1 MTMIQEFTTKP
12 VITHK
17 VDIPVEELFQKWQ

>member
-1 MTMIQEFTTKP
+1 MRQEFTTKP